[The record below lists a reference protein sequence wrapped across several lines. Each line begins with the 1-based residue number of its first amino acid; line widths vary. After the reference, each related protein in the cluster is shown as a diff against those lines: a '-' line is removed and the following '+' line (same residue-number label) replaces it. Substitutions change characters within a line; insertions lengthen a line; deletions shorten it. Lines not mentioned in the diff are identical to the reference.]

1 VAVPSPADAA
11 AGADGHGSVWT
22 RPKNTGRRPA
32 LTREAIVAAAIEIA
46 DAEGLAAVSIRRVAA
61 RLDARAMSLYTHIAR
76 KDDLLDLI
84 RDEVAGE
91 LLLEGEPSGS
101 WRDALILIARRSRES
116 ALRHPWMIDLHS
128 HGGVP
133 GPNALRHVD
142 QSMAAL
148 SGLGLDTVVAWRII
162 SAVDHYMLG
171 YVIQEII
178 QLRRGD
184 DRELLAPYLTDIA
197 ASGDYPHLE
206 PMLKTGLPDE
216 QNFERGLAWLLDGI
230 ERDLGSRPG

>member
-1 VAVPSPADAA
+1 MEGSSPADAA
-11 AGADGHGSVWT
+11 PGADGHGPVWT

-32 LTREAIVAAAIEIA
+32 LTREAIVAAAIELA

-61 RLDARAMSLYTHIAR
+61 RLDARAMSLYTHIDR
-76 KDDLLDLI
+76 KDDLLELI

-91 LLLEGEPSGS
+91 LLLEGELPGR
-101 WRDALILIARRSRES
+101 WREALTLIARRTRES
-116 ALRHPWMIDLHS
+116 ALRHPWMVDLHAV
-128 HGGVP
+128 GGAP

-148 SGLGLDTVVAWRII
+148 SGLGLNAVVAWRIL
-162 SAVDHYMLG
+162 SAVDHYTLG
-171 YVIQEII
+171 CVIQEIM

-184 DRELLAPYLTDIA
+184 QSELLGPYLENVA

-206 PMLKTGLPDE
+206 PILKNGLPDE
-216 QNFERGLAWLLDGI
+216 QDFERGLGWLLDGI
-230 ERDLGSRPG
+230 ERDLGGE